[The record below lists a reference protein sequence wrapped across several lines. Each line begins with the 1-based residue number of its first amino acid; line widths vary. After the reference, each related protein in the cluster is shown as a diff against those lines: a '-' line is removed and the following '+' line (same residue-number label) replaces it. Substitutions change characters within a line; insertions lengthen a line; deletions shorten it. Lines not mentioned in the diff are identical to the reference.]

1 MTLDEANANALA
13 AYQNAATNRS
23 QAEMLYDLGNAL
35 ANQRKPSKLDAAIAY
50 MRERGIY
57 CLDQGSKPY
66 TPANGVV
73 PQPPIA
79 QPTKL
84 DEDCS
89 YGGLGYLR
97 RFDGYAA

>member
-1 MTLDEANANALA
+1 MTSNTFRNVWVINTGEGAQIESLPMSE
-13 AYQNAATNRS
+13 
-23 QAEMLYDLGNAL
+23 
-35 ANQRKPSKLDAAIAY
+35 KLQAAISY

-57 CLDQGSKPY
+57 CLDKGSKPY
-66 TPANGVV
+66 TPANGIV

-84 DEDCS
+84 DTDCS